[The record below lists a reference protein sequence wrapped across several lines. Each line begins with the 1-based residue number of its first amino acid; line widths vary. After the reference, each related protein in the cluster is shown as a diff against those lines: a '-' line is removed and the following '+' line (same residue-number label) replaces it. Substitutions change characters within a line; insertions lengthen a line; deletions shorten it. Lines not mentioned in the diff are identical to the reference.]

1 MGEVGSTFI
10 AALLSIIGI
19 NIVLAGDNAVVIALA
34 ARGLPKH
41 LARRAIVYGTVLAV
55 ALRIVLTALV
65 VMLFNIPFVK
75 AIGGLALLVIAWRLG
90 TQDDD
95 DPDVASTGELRTA
108 VLTILSADLV
118 MSLDNVLAVAARAN
132 GDFRLIVLGLMISI
146 PIVMG
151 GATVLLK
158 VLHKHPWLVWI
169 GVALVAWTGV
179 QLFFVDARVH
189 AFLRDADRGFHMS
202 RGIELAVAA
211 IMTILL
217 IAGSYLHRR
226 HNKSKAL
233 LKHEGSTAEE

>member
-1 MGEVGSTFI
+1 MSDGSTFMGS
-10 AALLSIIGI
+10 LLAIIGI

-34 ARGLPKH
+34 ARDLPGH

-65 VMLFNIPFVK
+65 VLLFSIPFVK
-75 AIGGLALLVIAWRLG
+75 AVGGLALLVIAWRLG

-95 DPDVASTGELRTA
+95 DPDVAASGELRTA
-108 VLTILSADLV
+108 ILTILSADLV

-132 GDFRLIVLGLMISI
+132 GDYRLIVLGLAISI

-151 GATVLLK
+151 GASVLLTVL
-158 VLHKHPWLVWI
+158 HRYPWLVWI

-179 QLFFVDARVH
+179 ELFFADERVENFLH
-189 AFLRDADRGFHMS
+189 AADLGFHMS
-202 RGIELAVAA
+202 RTVELFVATA
-211 IMTILL
+211 ITSFL
-217 IAGSYLHRR
+217 IAGSFLHGR

-233 LKHEGSTAEE
+233 LKAEGSTAEK